1 MHIKGR
7 YIVSAGVLLFLQQ
20 AMATGMD
27 CTKAVNTVENTIC
40 ADKGLYE
47 LDAQMGVVYRGL
59 MKNPTDK
66 LPDLKRTQR
75 LWLKARNECAE
86 DISCLGQS
94 YRERLQLLQA
104 QWKEAVVYKP
114 NEIDQEV
121 LEDLQKNIR
130 AASKID
136 PEFALERTLD
146 ALSIKNGQTSFS
158 AEPDDDQYSEKTHF
172 PKTIPKGV
180 GESEWSALQASNL
193 DADTELGQTSFTLLD
208 LDGDGHRDLI
218 VQIYTGG
225 TGLFTFI
232 ETYRRD
238 GDRFIRRTAA
248 RGQESVAGSSLYS
261 INDRGANQSVSWIS
275 IHGKV
280 YAAYRDSGYGI
291 DQVYLLSPLQINR
304 QVPTVKVR
312 YRYQL
317 HIPLTQQHEDSNTTY
332 KLKPELQRAL
342 AQGLVG
348 MDQVP
353 SDSTQERQPIC
364 PIPPSAKDVEEYYS
378 YGAGYYAIESVAD
391 FPVII
396 GTECFIAR
404 LNNWFGTYSEKRGLF
419 GQLTL
424 RKPGSGDEERSYEV
438 NGRRRIIEIS
448 TSIGEVG
455 GGAAE

>member
-1 MHIKGR
+1 M
-7 YIVSAGVLLFLQQ
+7 SAGVLLFLQQ

-27 CTKAVNTVENTIC
+27 CTKAVNAVENTIC

-75 LWLKARNECAE
+75 LWLKARNECAD

-94 YRERLQLLQA
+94 YRDRLQLLQA

-130 AASKID
+130 AASKTD

-146 ALSIKNGQTSFS
+146 ALTIKNSQTSFS

-172 PKTIPKGV
+172 PKTTPKGV
-180 GESEWSALQASNL
+180 SQSEWSALQASNL
-193 DADTELGQTSFTLLD
+193 DADTELGQTSLTLLD

-238 GDRFIRRTAA
+238 GDRFIRRTTA

-261 INDRGANQSVSWIS
+261 VNDRGANQSVSWIS

-280 YAAYRDSGYGI
+280 YAAYRDSGYGV

-332 KLKPELQRAL
+332 KLKPQLQRAL
-342 AQGLVG
+342 AQGLSQ
-348 MDQVP
+348 MDKEPPV
-353 SDSTQERQPIC
+353 SGQERQPIC
-364 PIPPSAKDVEEYYS
+364 PAPPSVNDTEEYYS

-396 GTECFIAR
+396 DTECFIAR

-419 GQLTL
+419 AQLTL